1 MIEGNAT
8 CDPVPIGLMGY
19 DEIENLRRAR
29 IRFWAFEEG
38 DHGASVWVE
47 AADVPSAEA
56 AT

>member
-1 MIEGNAT
+1 MLDTSTTSE
-8 CDPVPIGLMGY
+8 PVPIGFMGY